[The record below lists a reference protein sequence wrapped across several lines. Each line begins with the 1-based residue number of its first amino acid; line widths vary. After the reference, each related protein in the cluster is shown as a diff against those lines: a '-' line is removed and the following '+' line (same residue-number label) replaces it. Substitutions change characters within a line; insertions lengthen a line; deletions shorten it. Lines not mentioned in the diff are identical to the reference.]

1 MNKPALPFLE
11 LMTIRTCNLSCQG
24 CTTFSDLK
32 YSGYSTWK
40 NTKQFLELWADRLDI
55 QAIGFMGGEPLIN
68 PEIQDWITGVR
79 KLLPNAQI
87 RFVTN
92 GLLLEKKWSVVQLLQ
107 DLGNTVLKISKHIDS
122 PIIDQA
128 IDRVFKTWDWE
139 PVTEFGID
147 RWARPNQLR
156 FQVATP
162 ITFFKTFQ
170 GTYEN
175 MMPHNNYPA
184 DAFDL
189 CVQKKCPLLYKGK
202 IYKCGTLAL
211 TPELLERF
219 HWPNQELWQL
229 YIDSGLAVDCE
240 QSTLE
245 TFVNN
250 FGKPHK
256 MCAQCPSS
264 KDLSSIINHR
274 QTVTFKKL
282 KYV

>member
-1 MNKPALPFLE
+1 MNKPVLPFLE

-40 NTKQFLELWADRLDI
+40 DTKQFLEQWADRLDI

-79 KLLPNAQI
+79 KLLPKAQI

-92 GLLLEKKWSVVQLLQ
+92 GLLLEKKWSVAQLLQ
-107 DLGNTVLKISKHIDS
+107 DLGNTVLKISNHIDS
-122 PIIDQA
+122 PVIDQA
-128 IDRVFKTWDWE
+128 IDRVFETWDWE

-147 RWARPNQLR
+147 RWARPDQLR
-156 FQVATP
+156 FQVTTP
-162 ITFFKTFQ
+162 TKFFKTFR
-170 GTYEN
+170 GTYET
-175 MMPHNNYPA
+175 MMPHHNPPT

-189 CVQKKCPLLYKGK
+189 CVQKKCPLLYRGK

-219 HWPNQELWQL
+219 NWPNQELWQPYL
-229 YIDSGLAVDCE
+229 DSGLAVDCS

-245 TFVNN
+245 SFVNN

-264 KDLSSIINHR
+264 KDSSSIINHR

-282 KYV
+282 NYV